1 MPGMTWPVFWLMRF
15 RVSRNVHNLFAFG
28 GGLFSFLVVQNPPFL
43 KIVSVSIGPFRWS
56 LTCSKPLGLDG
67 VSHPARSLTST
78 ILKSSRKSRRI
89 WVKPWQASTAM
100 ASLPASR
107 IAREATLP
115 AAKKPRME
123 SGDTKGLAG
132 TAFWGRWPGALKKS
146 GKTPLM
152 KIKPSKNT
160 SHLRCNLQYIGS
172 RLFRS

>member
-1 MPGMTWPVFWLMRF
+1 M
-15 RVSRNVHNLFAFG
+15 
-28 GGLFSFLVVQNPPFL
+28 
-43 KIVSVSIGPFRWS
+43 
-56 LTCSKPLGLDG
+56 
-67 VSHPARSLTST
+67 
-78 ILKSSRKSRRI
+78 
-89 WVKPWQASTAM
+89 
-100 ASLPASR
+100 
-107 IAREATLP
+107 P

-172 RLFRS
+172 RLSDPKMCRTLLIYKSIIIIILLQMTLDPM